1 MSLIR
6 PCCALS
12 FYSICFSV
20 VKACTYWNSQT
31 LEAIIDHGNEFYKEQ
46 FSCPDGN
53 LCLRKFPNK
62 LQIYDATIDVV
73 FTAQKEGIFSCAS
86 SSSKLFQNF
95 ILDNTR
101 GNTGFIIWFSNYCA
115 SCIFQ
120 HNFKTKSI
128 KYYLI
133 IFHSDGTLDEF
144 QTVNDSNFLLQA
156 LANTVTKINT
166 TNNLEVA
173 YIIRFL
179 NCYSNLSSTLRQK
192 VLRKH
197 KTNRQKN
204 SLAEKRRESYANME
218 PSVMYGNHVWRY
230 RWHHRISLVVRLFSY
245 CLLTNQ
251 NKPRG
256 CC

>member
-1 MSLIR
+1 MMQLLI
-6 PCCALS
+6 LS
-12 FYSICFSV
+12 
-20 VKACTYWNSQT
+20 SQ
-31 LEAIIDHGNEFYKEQ
+31 HK
-46 FSCPDGN
+46 
-53 LCLRKFPNK
+53 
-62 LQIYDATIDVV
+62 
-73 FTAQKEGIFSCAS
+73 KEGIFSCES

-120 HNFKTKSI
+120 HNSKTKSI

-166 TNNLEVA
+166 TNNLEVP

-179 NCYSNLSSTLRQK
+179 NCYSNLSSM
-192 VLRKH
+192 H
-197 KTNRQKN
+197 FKTKGIKETQ
-204 SLAEKRRESYANME
+204 
-218 PSVMYGNHVWRY
+218 
-230 RWHHRISLVVRLFSY
+230 I
-245 CLLTNQ
+245 Q
-251 NKPRG
+251 
-256 CC
+256 